1 MTWNMMTWNRR
12 WLHTGRVLAVAMLLA
27 AAIAVGVG
35 VRNARADSGNGN
47 GATVLHDNPQCFVE
61 GAFTICLASKG
72 VINSTTTP
80 SGNESDV
87 YNVVQTVTVYYG
99 ATLIVTDTFTVRYH
113 GLGKDGGT
121 LQEQSDHECEVYTFL
136 GTSYTFSY
144 DSHIANGQIQ
154 YQSYG
159 SQC

>member
-1 MTWNMMTWNRR
+1 MTRNRR
-12 WLHTGRVLAVAMLLA
+12 WVRNGSVLAVAMLMA
-27 AAIAVGVG
+27 AALAVGVG
-35 VRNARADSGNGN
+35 VRGARADSGNGS

-61 GAFTICLASKG
+61 DPFTICLASKG
-72 VINSTTTP
+72 VVNSTTTP

-87 YNVVQTVTVYYG
+87 YNVVQSVTVYYG

-113 GLGKDGGT
+113 GLGKDGT
-121 LQEQSDHECEVYTFL
+121 VQEQSDHECEVYTFL

-159 SQC
+159 TQC

>member
-1 MTWNMMTWNRR
+1 MAWNRR
-12 WLHTGRVLAVAMLLA
+12 WLRTGIAAMLVAMLM
-27 AAIAVGVG
+27 AVGIG
-35 VRNARADSGNGN
+35 VSNARADTGN

-72 VINSTTTP
+72 VVNSTTTP

-87 YNVVQTVTVYYG
+87 YNVVQSVTVYYG

-113 GLGKDGGT
+113 GLGQNDT
-121 LQEQSDHECEVYTFL
+121 VHEQSDHECEVYTFL
-136 GTSYTFSY
+136 GTTYTFSY
-144 DSHIANGQIQ
+144 DSHIVNGQIQ
-154 YQSYG
+154 YQSNG

>member
-1 MTWNMMTWNRR
+1 MAWNRR
-12 WLHTGRVLAVAMLLA
+12 WLRTGIAVAMAML
-27 AAIAVGVG
+27 IAVGVG
-35 VRNARADSGNGN
+35 VAHARADTGN

-72 VINSTTTP
+72 VVNDTTTP

-99 ATLIVTDTFTVRYH
+99 ATVVVTDTFNVRYH
-113 GLGKDGGT
+113 GLGKNGT
-121 LQEQSDHECEVYTFL
+121 VQEQSDHECEVYTFA
-136 GTSYTFSY
+136 GTTYIFSY

-154 YQSYG
+154 YQSNG
-159 SQC
+159 TQC

>member
-1 MTWNMMTWNRR
+1 MTWNRR
-12 WLHTGRVLAVAMLLA
+12 LLRTGTAVAMAML
-27 AAIAVGVG
+27 IVVGMG
-35 VRNARADSGNGN
+35 VAPARADAGN

-72 VINSTTTP
+72 VVHSTTTP

-87 YNVVQTVTVYYG
+87 YNVVQSVTVYYG
-99 ATLIVTDTFTVRYH
+99 ATVIVTDTFQVRYH
-113 GLGKDGGT
+113 GLAINGT
-121 LQEQSDHECEVYTFL
+121 VHEQSDHECEVYTFA
-136 GTSYTFSY
+136 GTTYTFSY

>member
-1 MTWNMMTWNRR
+1 MTWNRG
-12 WLHTGRVLAVAMLLA
+12 WLRTGMVLALAMLIAVAMGMNTARA
-27 AAIAVGVG
+27 AAA
-35 VRNARADSGNGN
+35 AGN

-61 GAFTICLASKG
+61 GQFTICLASNG
-72 VINSTTTP
+72 VVHSTTTP
-80 SGNESDV
+80 SGVESDV

-99 ATLIVTDTFTVRYH
+99 ATVIVTDTFAVRYH
-113 GLGKDGGT
+113 GMAKNGT

-136 GTSYTFSY
+136 GTPYTFSY